1 MKFPGATRKLFSFC
15 DAMFSYKIP
24 VSCLCSCPDMYKVSM
39 IFKVIF
45 FLGNISILWFVSL
58 LLKTVARNFPPNLLN
73 QTFRFYILNFL
84 KDKRTLAIGFSVR
97 FYSKTVK
104 LFFFSPFLQIASYM
118 VRGKVKEKI
127 CHYKSF
133 SRFLDLCG
141 RLFLS

>member
-1 MKFPGATRKLFSFC
+1 
-15 DAMFSYKIP
+15 MFSYKIP

-39 IFKVIF
+39 IFKGIF

-104 LFFFSPFLQIASYM
+104 LFFFSLFLQIASYM

-127 CHYKSF
+127 CYYKSF